1 MRTFRLA
8 MAQMN
13 ATVGDLDG
21 NAERIIASI
30 REAGSLGADLVVFPE
45 LALPGY
51 PPEDLLLKPQFI
63 RENQEGLR
71 HIATECA
78 DISAVV
84 GFIDSDSDIYNAAA
98 VIHNREIV
106 GVYHKMYL
114 PNYGVFDEDRY
125 FAAGGECPVY
135 TISGTPVGVNICED
149 IWYATGPAVV
159 QRAAGAEIIVN
170 INGSPFHAGK
180 RSFREKM
187 LATRAADNGL
197 FVAYVNLVGG
207 QDELVFDG
215 NSVVFTPDGEI
226 SAEAMQFEEQ
236 LLVADLDVEAVFR
249 SRLRDPRT
257 RKERGAD
264 LTHIGKPVKIHVS
277 DYTEKPP
284 SPIKGEGWDG
294 GDNSVRPEPVE
305 GQASNT
311 TSQNPTHPVHPVH
324 PVKRDDET
332 AEVYAALTLGTRDYV
347 RKCGFSKV
355 LIALSGGID
364 STLVAAI
371 AADALGSENV
381 VGIAMPSRYS
391 SEGSVL
397 DAKALADNLGTEL
410 WTLPI
415 EDAFSAYLDTLA
427 PKFAGTETGV
437 AEENMQS
444 RIRGNLI
451 MAVSNKFNWLVL
463 TTGNKSEMATG
474 YATIYGDMAGGYA
487 VIKDVPKQL
496 VYELCRY
503 RNTVGDKPVI
513 PQSVIDKPPS
523 AELRPDQKDED
534 SLPPYSVLD
543 PILKAYVEDDYAF
556 DDIVA
561 MGYDRDTVMQ
571 IITLVDRNEY
581 KRRQSPPGI
590 KITPRNFG
598 RDRRMPIA
606 NRYRPF

>member
-13 ATVGDLDG
+13 ATVGDFDG
-21 NAERIIASI
+21 NVERIITSI
-30 REAGSLGADLVVFPE
+30 HEARALGADLIAFPE

-63 RENQEGLR
+63 RENRERLGQVAAECR
-71 HIATECA
+71 DIA
-78 DISAVV
+78 AVV
-84 GFIDSDSDIYNAAA
+84 GYIDADADIYNAAA
-98 VIHNREIV
+98 LIHDGEIV
-106 GVYHKMYL
+106 GSYRKMYL

-125 FAAGGECPVY
+125 FAAGSECPVY
-135 TISGTPVGVNICED
+135 TVNGSPVGVNICED

-159 QRAAGAEIIVN
+159 QRAAGAELIVN

-180 RSFREKM
+180 RAFREKM
-187 LATRAADNGL
+187 LATRASDNGL

-215 NSVVFTPDGEI
+215 ASIIFGPDGEVV
-226 SAEAMQFEEQ
+226 ARAGQFEEQ
-236 LLVADLDVEAVFR
+236 ILIADLEVEAVFR

-257 RKERGAD
+257 RKERATD
-264 LTHIGKPVKIHVS
+264 LAHIGKPIQVAVS
-277 DYTEKPP
+277 DYAENTAKPA
-284 SPIKGEGWDG
+284 I
-294 GDNSVRPEPVE
+294 
-305 GQASNT
+305 QSNDPHT
-311 TSQNPTHPVHPVH
+311 YDAQPL
-324 PVKRDDET
+324 DET

-347 RKCGFSKV
+347 RKCGFGKV

-364 STLVAAI
+364 STLVAAV
-371 AADALGSENV
+371 AADALGSDNV

-397 DAKALADNLGTEL
+397 DAMALTDNLGIEL

-415 EDAFSAYLDTLA
+415 EDAFNAYLGTLA
-427 PKFAGTETGV
+427 PKFEGTEPGV
-437 AEENMQS
+437 AEENVQS

-503 RNTVGDKPVI
+503 RNTIGEKPVI

-543 PILKAYVEDDYAF
+543 PILKAYVEDDYGF

-561 MGYDRDTVMQ
+561 MGYDPDIVKH

>member
-8 MAQMN
+8 MAQVN

-21 NAERIIASI
+21 NTERIISGIQDA
-30 REAGSLGADLVVFPE
+30 RDFGADLIAFPE

-63 RENQEGLR
+63 RENHDRLRLIAAECEG
-71 HIATECA
+71 IAA
-78 DISAVV
+78 IV

-98 VIHNREIV
+98 VINNGEIV
-106 GVYHKMYL
+106 GTYRKMYL

-125 FAAGGECPVY
+125 FAAGTECPVY
-135 TISGTPVGVNICED
+135 VINGTPVGVNICED

-159 QRAAGAEIIVN
+159 QRAAGAELIVN

-180 RSFREKM
+180 RAFREKM

-215 NSVVFTPDGEI
+215 GSLIFAPDGEI
-226 SAEAMQFEEQ
+226 IAEAPQFEEQ
-236 LLVADLDVEAVFR
+236 LLVADLEVESVFR

-264 LTHIGKPVKIHVS
+264 LTHVGRSVSVAVS
-277 DYTEKPP
+277 DYSENP
-284 SPIKGEGWDG
+284 D
-294 GDNSVRPEPVE
+294 RPDIVSAKSSLTVEPL
-305 GQASNT
+305 S
-311 TSQNPTHPVHPVH
+311 
-324 PVKRDDET
+324 DT
-332 AEVYAALTLGTRDYV
+332 AEVYAALTLGTHDYV
-347 RKCGFSKV
+347 RKCGFGKV

-364 STLVAAI
+364 STLVAAV
-371 AADALGSENV
+371 AADALGGENV
-381 VGIAMPSRYS
+381 VGIAMPSRFS

-397 DAKALADNLGTEL
+397 DATELAENLGIEL
-410 WTLPI
+410 WTIPI
-415 EDAFSAYLDTLA
+415 EDSFSAYLQTLA
-427 PKFAGTETGV
+427 HRFEGTESGV

-503 RNTVGDKPVI
+503 RNTIGNSPVI

-523 AELRPDQKDED
+523 AELRADQKDED
-534 SLPPYSVLD
+534 SLPPYSILD
-543 PILKAYVEDDYAF
+543 PILKAYVEDDFSF

-561 MGYDRDTVMQ
+561 MGYNSDTVKQ

>member
-8 MAQMN
+8 LAQMN
-13 ATVGDLDG
+13 ATVGDFDG
-21 NAERIIASI
+21 NAERIIKGIHEA
-30 REAGSLGADLVVFPE
+30 RELGADLVAFPE

-63 RENQEGLR
+63 RENHDR
-71 HIATECA
+71 IAAIAAECRGIA
-78 DISAVV
+78 AIV
-84 GFIDSDSDIYNAAA
+84 GYIDSDSDIYNAAA
-98 VIHNREIV
+98 FIHDGRIV
-106 GVYHKMYL
+106 GTYRKMYL

-125 FAAGGECPVY
+125 FAAGSECPVY
-135 TISGTPVGVNICED
+135 TLNGTPVGVNICED

-180 RSFREKM
+180 RAFREKM

-215 NSVVFTPDGEI
+215 GSLIFAPDGDI
-226 SAEAMQFEEQ
+226 IAEAAQFEER

-264 LTHIGKPVKIHVS
+264 LSHIGNPVKIHVS
-277 DYTEKPP
+277 DYTENP
-284 SPIKGEGWDG
+284 S
-294 GDNSVRPEPVE
+294 R
-305 GQASNT
+305 
-311 TSQNPTHPVHPVH
+311 NPTYPVHPVSSSK
-324 PVKRDDET
+324 PYDDV
-332 AEVYAALTLGTRDYV
+332 AEVYAALTTGTRDYV
-347 RKCGFSKV
+347 RKCGFGKV

-397 DAKALADNLGTEL
+397 DAMALCDNLGVEL

-496 VYELCRY
+496 VYDLCRY
-503 RNTVGDKPVI
+503 RNTIGDAPVI

-561 MGYDRDTVMQ
+561 MGYDADIVKQ

-581 KRRQSPPGI
+581 KRRQAPPGI

>member
-1 MRTFRLA
+1 

-13 ATVGDLDG
+13 ATVGDIDG
-21 NAERIIASI
+21 NAERIIADI
-30 REAGSLGADLVVFPE
+30 RQARELGADLIAFPE

-63 RENQEGLR
+63 RENQERLQQ
-71 HIATECA
+71 IAAECA
-78 DISAVV
+78 DIAAIV
-84 GFIDSDSDIYNAAA
+84 GFIDADADIYNAAA
-98 VIHNREIV
+98 VIHDGEIV
-106 GVYHKMYL
+106 GAYRKMYL

-125 FAAGGECPVY
+125 FAAGSECPVY
-135 TISGTPVGVNICED
+135 TIRGTPVGVNICED

-159 QRAAGAEIIVN
+159 QRAAGAELIVN
-170 INGSPFHAGK
+170 INGSPFHMGK
-180 RSFREKM
+180 RAFREKM
-187 LATRAADNGL
+187 LATRAADNGV
-197 FVAYVNLVGG
+197 FVAYINLVGG

-215 NSVVFTPDGEI
+215 ASVIFGPDGEI
-226 SAEAMQFEEQ
+226 VAEAAQFKEQ
-236 LLVADLDVEAVFR
+236 LLVADLEVEAVFR

-257 RKERGAD
+257 RKERAAD
-264 LTHIGKPVKIHVS
+264 LTHIGSPAKIHIS
-277 DYTEKPP
+277 NHADTQDKP
-284 SPIKGEGWDG
+284 S
-294 GDNSVRPEPVE
+294 
-305 GQASNT
+305 
-311 TSQNPTHPVHPVH
+311 NPTHPVHPVK
-324 PVKRDDET
+324 PDDET
-332 AEVYAALTLGTRDYV
+332 AEVYAALTLGTRDYL
-347 RKCGFSKV
+347 RKCGFAKA

-381 VGIAMPSRYS
+381 VGISMPSRYS

-397 DAKALADNLGTEL
+397 DAIALADNLGIEL

-415 EDAFSAYLDTLA
+415 EDAFSAYLNTLA
-427 PKFAGTETGV
+427 PKFAGAETGV

-503 RNTVGDKPVI
+503 RNTLGDAPVI

-561 MGYDRDTVMQ
+561 MGYHPDTVKQ

>member
-8 MAQMN
+8 LAQMN
-13 ATVGDLDG
+13 ATVGDFDG
-21 NAERIIASI
+21 NAERIVERVHEA
-30 REAGSLGADLVVFPE
+30 RELGADLVAFPE

-51 PPEDLLLKPQFI
+51 PPEDLLFKPQFI
-63 RENQEGLR
+63 RENHDRLAA
-71 HIATECA
+71 IAAECRGIA
-78 DISAVV
+78 AIV
-84 GFIDSDSDIYNAAA
+84 GYVDSDSDIYNAAA
-98 VIHNREIV
+98 FIHEGHIV
-106 GVYHKMYL
+106 GTYRKMYL

-125 FAAGGECPVY
+125 FAAGSECPVY
-135 TISGTPVGVNICED
+135 TVNGTPVGVNICED

-159 QRAAGAEIIVN
+159 QRAAGAEVIVN

-180 RSFREKM
+180 RAFREKM
-187 LATRAADNGL
+187 LATRAADNGM

-215 NSVVFTPDGEI
+215 GSLIFAPDGDI
-226 SAEAMQFEEQ
+226 IAEAAQFEER

-264 LTHIGKPVKIHVS
+264 LAHIGTPVKVAVS
-277 DYTEKPP
+277 DYTD
-284 SPIKGEGWDG
+284 GEGKPAL
-294 GDNSVRPEPVE
+294 SM
-305 GQASNT
+305 ANT
-311 TSQNPTHPVHPVH
+311 SLPADRKTY
-324 PVKRDDET
+324 DDV
-332 AEVYAALTLGTRDYV
+332 AEVYAALMTGTRDYV
-347 RKCGFSKV
+347 RKCGFGKV

-397 DAKALADNLGTEL
+397 DAKALCDNLGVEL

-415 EDAFSAYLDTLA
+415 EGAFSAYLDTLA

-496 VYELCRY
+496 VYALCRY
-503 RNTVGDKPVI
+503 RNTIGEAPVI

-561 MGYDRDTVMQ
+561 MGYEADIVKQIVM
-571 IITLVDRNEY
+571 LVDRNEY
-581 KRRQSPPGI
+581 KRRQAPPGI

>member
-8 MAQMN
+8 MAQIN

-30 REAGSLGADLVVFPE
+30 REAGSLGADLVAFPE

-63 RENQEGLR
+63 RENQERLR
-71 HIATECA
+71 HIAAECA
-78 DISAVV
+78 DIAAVV

-125 FAAGGECPVY
+125 FAAGGNCPVY
-135 TISGTPVGVNICED
+135 TVNGTPIGVNICED

-180 RSFREKM
+180 RAFREKM

-226 SAEAMQFEEQ
+226 LAEAAQFEEQ

-249 SRLRDPRT
+249 SSLRDPRT

-277 DYTEKPP
+277 DYTEKTP
-284 SPIKGEGWDG
+284 SSSMGEGWDG
-294 GDNSVRPEPVE
+294 EENPVHPESVQAHQLVRPESVE
-305 GQASNT
+305 G
-311 TSQNPTHPVHPVH
+311 
-324 PVKRDDET
+324 RDVYDET

-397 DAKALADNLGTEL
+397 DAKALADNLGIEL

-451 MAVSNKFNWLVL
+451 MAASNKFNWLVL

-503 RNTVGDKPVI
+503 RNTIADAPVI

-561 MGYDRDTVMQ
+561 MGYDPDTVKQ

>member
-1 MRTFRLA
+1 M
-8 MAQMN
+8 
-13 ATVGDLDG
+13 
-21 NAERIIASI
+21 
-30 REAGSLGADLVVFPE
+30 
-45 LALPGY
+45 
-51 PPEDLLLKPQFI
+51 
-63 RENQEGLR
+63 
-71 HIATECA
+71 
-78 DISAVV
+78 
-84 GFIDSDSDIYNAAA
+84 
-98 VIHNREIV
+98 
-106 GVYHKMYL
+106 
-114 PNYGVFDEDRY
+114 
-125 FAAGGECPVY
+125 
-135 TISGTPVGVNICED
+135 
-149 IWYATGPAVV
+149 
-159 QRAAGAEIIVN
+159 
-170 INGSPFHAGK
+170 GK
-180 RSFREKM
+180 RAFREKM
-187 LATRAADNGL
+187 LATRAADNGV
-197 FVAYVNLVGG
+197 FVAYINLIGG

-215 NSVVFTPDGEI
+215 ASIIFGPDGEI
-226 SAEAMQFEEQ
+226 VAEAAQFKEQ
-236 LLVADLDVEAVFR
+236 LLVADLEVEAVFR

-257 RKERGAD
+257 RKERAAD
-264 LTHIGKPVKIHVS
+264 LTHIGSPTNIHVS
-277 DYTEKPP
+277 RIRSKNPFPQSY
-284 SPIKGEGWDG
+284 
-294 GDNSVRPEPVE
+294 
-305 GQASNT
+305 
-311 TSQNPTHPVHPVH
+311 QNPVHPVTH
-324 PVKRDDET
+324 PTTKPPKCMQ
-332 AEVYAALTLGTRDYV
+332 ALTLGTRDYL
-347 RKCGFSKV
+347 RKCGFAKA

-397 DAKALADNLGTEL
+397 DAIALADNLGIEL

-427 PKFAGTETGV
+427 PKFAGAETGV

-451 MAVSNKFNWLVL
+451 KAVSNKFNWLVL

-503 RNTVGDKPVI
+503 RNTIGDAPVI

-561 MGYDRDTVMQ
+561 MGYHPDTVKQ

-598 RDRRMPIA
+598 RDPPHAHRQPLPPLLALIQLRPPHIHHPIRQPARLRRPPPLRR
-606 NRYRPF
+606 NQQRPTSPPPHARQS

>member
-8 MAQMN
+8 MAQVN
-13 ATVGDLDG
+13 ATVGDFDG
-21 NAERIIASI
+21 NTERIISAI
-30 REAGSLGADLVVFPE
+30 QDARDLGADLIAFPE

-63 RENQEGLR
+63 RENHDRLLQ
-71 HIATECA
+71 IAAECKGIA
-78 DISAVV
+78 AIV

-98 VIHNREIV
+98 VISDGEIL
-106 GVYHKMYL
+106 GTYRKMYL

-125 FAAGGECPVY
+125 FASGTECPVY
-135 TISGTPVGVNICED
+135 IINGTPVGVNICED

-159 QRAAGAEIIVN
+159 QRAAGAELIVN

-180 RSFREKM
+180 RAFREKM

-215 NSVVFTPDGEI
+215 GSLIFAPDGEI
-226 SAEAMQFEEQ
+226 IAEAAQFEEQ
-236 LLVADLDVEAVFR
+236 LLVADLEVESVFR

-264 LTHIGKPVKIHVS
+264 LTHIGRPVSVAVS
-277 DYTEKPP
+277 DYSE
-284 SPIKGEGWDG
+284 
-294 GDNSVRPEPVE
+294 NSDRPDIVSADKSSLTVEPL
-305 GQASNT
+305 SD
-311 TSQNPTHPVHPVH
+311 TS
-324 PVKRDDET
+324 
-332 AEVYAALTLGTRDYV
+332 EVYAALTLGTRDYV
-347 RKCGFSKV
+347 RKCGFGKV

-364 STLVAAI
+364 STLVAVV
-371 AADALGSENV
+371 AADALGGENV
-381 VGIAMPSRYS
+381 VGIAMPSRFS

-397 DAKALADNLGTEL
+397 DATALAENLGIEL
-410 WTLPI
+410 WTIPI
-415 EDAFSAYLDTLA
+415 EDAFSAYLQTLA
-427 PKFAGTETGV
+427 HRFEGTESGV

-503 RNTVGDKPVI
+503 RNTIGDSPVI

-523 AELRPDQKDED
+523 AELRADQKDED
-534 SLPPYSVLD
+534 SLPPYSILD
-543 PILKAYVEDDYAF
+543 PILKAYVEDDFSF

-561 MGYDRDTVMQ
+561 MGYDSDTVKQ

>member
-8 MAQMN
+8 MAQIN
-13 ATVGDLDG
+13 ATVGDIDG
-21 NAERIIASI
+21 NTERIIASI
-30 REAGSLGADLVVFPE
+30 REAGSLGADLVAFPE

-63 RENQEGLR
+63 RENQERLR
-71 HIATECA
+71 HIAAECA
-78 DISAVV
+78 DIAAVV

-98 VIHNREIV
+98 FIHKGEVIGKYR
-106 GVYHKMYL
+106 KMYL

-125 FAAGGECPVY
+125 FAAGSECPVY
-135 TISGTPVGVNICED
+135 TINGTPIGVNICED

-180 RSFREKM
+180 RAFREKM

-226 SAEAMQFEEQ
+226 VSEAAQFEEQ
-236 LLVADLDVEAVFR
+236 LLVTDLDVEAVFR

-277 DYTEKPP
+277 DYTGTAARPPLPPNTSSSPP
-284 SPIKGEGWDG
+284 SCTSML
-294 GDNSVRPEPVE
+294 DN
-305 GQASNT
+305 
-311 TSQNPTHPVHPVH
+311 
-324 PVKRDDET
+324 T

-397 DAKALADNLGTEL
+397 DAMALADNLGIEI

-427 PKFAGTETGV
+427 PKFAGTESGV

-503 RNTVGDKPVI
+503 RNTLGEKPVI

-561 MGYDRDTVMQ
+561 MGYEPDTVKQ

>member
-1 MRTFRLA
+1 MRTFRIA

-21 NAERIIASI
+21 NAERIIADI
-30 REAGSLGADLVVFPE
+30 RQARELGVDLIAFPE

-63 RENQEGLR
+63 RENHDRLR
-71 HIATECA
+71 QVAAECKDIA
-78 DISAVV
+78 AVV
-84 GFIDSDSDIYNAAA
+84 GFIDADADIYNAAA
-98 VIHNREIV
+98 IIHDGEIV
-106 GVYHKMYL
+106 GAYRKMYL

-125 FAAGGECPVY
+125 FAAGSECPVY

-159 QRAAGAEIIVN
+159 QRAAGAELIVN
-170 INGSPFHAGK
+170 INGSPFHMGK
-180 RSFREKM
+180 RAFREKM
-187 LATRAADNGL
+187 LATRAADNGV

-215 NSVVFTPDGEI
+215 ASVIFGPDGEI
-226 SAEAMQFEEQ
+226 VAEAAQFQEQ
-236 LLVADLDVEAVFR
+236 LLVADLEVEAVFR

-257 RKERGAD
+257 RKERAAD
-264 LTHIGKPVKIHVS
+264 LTHIGNPTNIHVS
-277 DYTEKPP
+277 EYAPKTP
-284 SPIKGEGWDG
+284 SP
-294 GDNSVRPEPVE
+294 
-305 GQASNT
+305 
-311 TSQNPTHPVHPVH
+311 NPTHPVHPVTH
-324 PVKRDDET
+324 PNET
-332 AEVYAALTLGTRDYV
+332 AEVYAALTLGTRDYL
-347 RKCGFSKV
+347 RKCGFSKA

-371 AADALGSENV
+371 AADALGRENV
-381 VGIAMPSRYS
+381 VGISMPSRYS

-397 DAKALADNLGTEL
+397 DAIALADNLGIEL

-427 PKFAGTETGV
+427 SKFAGTETGV

-503 RNTVGDKPVI
+503 RNTLGDAPVI

-561 MGYDRDTVMQ
+561 MGYHPDTVKQ

>member
-8 MAQMN
+8 LAQMN
-13 ATVGDLDG
+13 ATVGDFDG
-21 NAERIIASI
+21 NAERIIEGIHEA
-30 REAGSLGADLVVFPE
+30 RELGADLVAFPE

-63 RENQEGLR
+63 RENHDR
-71 HIATECA
+71 IAAIAAECRGIA
-78 DISAVV
+78 AIV
-84 GFIDSDSDIYNAAA
+84 GYIDSDLDIYNAAA
-98 VIHNREIV
+98 FIHDGRIV
-106 GVYHKMYL
+106 GTYRKMYL

-125 FAAGGECPVY
+125 FAAGSECPVY
-135 TISGTPVGVNICED
+135 TLNGTPVGVNICED

-180 RSFREKM
+180 RAFREKM

-215 NSVVFTPDGEI
+215 GSIVFAPDGNI
-226 SAEAMQFEEQ
+226 IAEAAQFEER

-264 LTHIGKPVKIHVS
+264 LAHIGTPVRVAVS
-277 DYTEKPP
+277 DYADGKSKSALPTANKRLPAEK
-284 SPIKGEGWDG
+284 
-294 GDNSVRPEPVE
+294 
-305 GQASNT
+305 T
-311 TSQNPTHPVHPVH
+311 Y
-324 PVKRDDET
+324 DDV
-332 AEVYAALTLGTRDYV
+332 AEVYAALTTGTRDYV
-347 RKCGFSKV
+347 RKCGFGKV

-397 DAKALADNLGTEL
+397 DAVALCDNLGVEL
-410 WTLPI
+410 WRLPI
-415 EDAFSAYLDTLA
+415 EDAFNAYLDTLA
-427 PKFAGTETGV
+427 PKFAGTGTGV

-496 VYELCRY
+496 VYALCRY
-503 RNTVGDKPVI
+503 RNTVGDAPVI

-543 PILKAYVEDDYAF
+543 PILKAYVEDDYGF

-561 MGYDRDTVMQ
+561 MGYDADIVKQ
-571 IITLVDRNEY
+571 IVTLVDRNEY
-581 KRRQSPPGI
+581 KRRQAPPGI

>member
-13 ATVGDLDG
+13 ATVGDFDG
-21 NAERIIASI
+21 NAERIITSI
-30 REAGSLGADLVVFPE
+30 HEARALGADLIAFPE

-63 RENQEGLR
+63 RENRERLGL
-71 HIATECA
+71 IAAECR
-78 DISAVV
+78 DIAAVV
-84 GFIDSDSDIYNAAA
+84 GYVDADADIYNAAA
-98 VIHNREIV
+98 LIHDGEIV
-106 GVYHKMYL
+106 GSYRKMYL

-125 FAAGGECPVY
+125 FAAGSECPVY
-135 TISGTPVGVNICED
+135 TVNGSPVGVNICED

-159 QRAAGAEIIVN
+159 QRAAGAELIVN

-180 RSFREKM
+180 RAFREKM
-187 LATRAADNGL
+187 LATRASDNGL

-215 NSVVFTPDGEI
+215 ASIIFGPDGEVV
-226 SAEAMQFEEQ
+226 ARAVQFEEQ
-236 LLVADLDVEAVFR
+236 ILIADLEVEAVFR

-257 RKERGAD
+257 RKERATD
-264 LTHIGKPVKIHVS
+264 LAHIGKPIQVAVS
-277 DYTEKPP
+277 DYAENTAKPA
-284 SPIKGEGWDG
+284 I
-294 GDNSVRPEPVE
+294 
-305 GQASNT
+305 QSNGPYT
-311 TSQNPTHPVHPVH
+311 CDAQPL
-324 PVKRDDET
+324 DET

-347 RKCGFSKV
+347 RKCGFGKV

-364 STLVAAI
+364 STLVAAV
-371 AADALGSENV
+371 AADALGSDNV

-397 DAKALADNLGTEL
+397 DAMALADNLGIEL

-415 EDAFSAYLDTLA
+415 EDAFNAYLGTLA
-427 PKFAGTETGV
+427 PKFEGTEPGV
-437 AEENMQS
+437 AEENVQS

-503 RNTVGDKPVI
+503 RNTIGEKPVI

-543 PILKAYVEDDYAF
+543 PILKAYVEDDYGF

-561 MGYDRDTVMQ
+561 MGYDPDIVKH